1 MTIPL
6 RHFITNRRARGC
18 CGLAFLL
25 SIGLLGADAWR
36 DDAATSAVAAFV
48 GSAQAADVQR
58 SEWQYRIGFVSPT
71 GPGPR
76 DDAFVRELSRLGLV
90 DGRNVRV
97 EKRFAHGRPERIP
110 GLVDE
115 LIGLKVDV
123 LVVGATVGARAARQA
138 TSTIPVVFAGSSDP
152 VAGGIVTNLARPEGN
167 VTGTSLAVGERF
179 AGKWLELLK
188 EAAPHVA
195 RVAVLWSASNPAA
208 ARFVAELEAVA
219 GRLGVTLDVHQ
230 AANAAELERAL
241 AAIAGSKAQGL
252 IVTPSPFAA
261 SSQNRLVAFAASERL
276 PAVYFTEDFPA
287 AGGLMSYGP
296 SIAEAYERAA
306 GYVDRI
312 LRTGAKPADLPV
324 RQPERI
330 ELVVNRST
338 AKALGLA
345 IPESILLRARVVE

>member
-1 MTIPL
+1 MIAAL
-6 RHFITNRRARGC
+6 RGVGSGPGSHGRLHAV
-18 CGLAFLL
+18 LVVA
-25 SIGLLGADAWR
+25 IGFACAGAGGDGPGS
-36 DDAATSAVAAFV
+36 ATAVAQIGA
-48 GSAQAADVQR
+48 AHAADVQR
-58 SEWQYRIGFVSPT
+58 SERQYRIGFVSPT
-71 GPGPR
+71 GPGSR
-76 DDAFVRELSRLGLV
+76 DDAFVRELHRLGLV
-90 DGRNVRV
+90 DGRNVRI
-97 EKRFAHGRPERIP
+97 EKRFADGRPERIP
-110 GLVDE
+110 AFVDE

-138 TSTIPVVFAGSSDP
+138 TTTIPVVFAGSSDP
-152 VAGGIVTNLARPEGN
+152 VAGGILTNLARPEGN
-167 VTGTSLAVGERF
+167 LTGTSLAVGERF
-179 AGKWLELLK
+179 AGKWLELLR

-208 ARFVAELEAVA
+208 ARFVAELEAAA

-241 AAIAGSKAQGL
+241 ASIAGSKAQGL

-261 SSQNRLVAFAASERL
+261 ASQNRLVAFAASARL

-330 ELVVNRST
+330 ELVVNRSA
-338 AKALGLA
+338 AKALGLGL
-345 IPESILLRARVVE
+345 PDSILLRARVVE

>member
-58 SEWQYRIGFVSPT
+58 SERQYRIGFVSPT

-138 TSTIPVVFAGSSDP
+138 TTTIPVVFAGSSDP

-179 AGKWLELLK
+179 AGKWLELLR
-188 EAAPHVA
+188 EAAPRASH
-195 RVAVLWSASNPAA
+195 VAVLWSPSNPAA
-208 ARFVAELEAVA
+208 ARFVEEIEAA
-219 GRLGVTLDVHQ
+219 ARGMKVTVEPHR
-230 AANAAELERAL
+230 AANAAELEHAL
-241 AAIAGSKAQGL
+241 AAIGGGKSDGL

-261 SSQNRLVAFAASERL
+261 ASRDRLVAFAAGKRL
-276 PAVYFTEDFPA
+276 PAVYFDEDFPA
-287 AGGLMSYGP
+287 AGGLISYGP

-324 RQPERI
+324 RQPESF

-338 AKALGLA
+338 AKSLGLGL
-345 IPESILLRARVVE
+345 PDSLLLRARVVE

>member
-1 MTIPL
+1 VIAAL
-6 RHFITNRRARGC
+6 RGFGNALGSRGRLRAV
-18 CGLAFLL
+18 LVVA
-25 SIGLLGADAWR
+25 IGFACAGVPGDGPGWATTVAPIGAARAADA
-36 DDAATSAVAAFV
+36 
-48 GSAQAADVQR
+48 QR
-58 SEWQYRIGFVSPT
+58 TEKVYRVGFVSPT
-71 GPGPR
+71 APGPR
-76 DDAFVRELSRLGLV
+76 DDAFLRELRRLGYV
-90 DGRNVRV
+90 DGRNVRI
-97 EKRFAHGRPERIP
+97 EKRFADGRPERIP
-110 GLVDE
+110 ALVDE
-115 LIGLKVDV
+115 LVRLPVDV

-138 TSTIPVVFAGSSDP
+138 TTTIPVVFAGSSDP

-167 VTGTSLAVGERF
+167 LTGTSLAVGERF